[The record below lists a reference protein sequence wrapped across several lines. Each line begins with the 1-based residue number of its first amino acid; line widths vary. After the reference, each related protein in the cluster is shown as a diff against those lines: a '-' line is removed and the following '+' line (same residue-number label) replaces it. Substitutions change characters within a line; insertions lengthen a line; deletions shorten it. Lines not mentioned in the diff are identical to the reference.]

1 VRASSRPNFPGR
13 ISVAPRQPA
22 GQSVEMLRIT
32 PLADDQVAF
41 EIDRAA
47 AEADTPDIPMG
58 TFEAYRARMR
68 HPWPGHELEQ
78 YLAVRDGVPAGH
90 LELGLPQLD
99 NLASV
104 QLFVHPEQRRRGIG
118 RALFACAVER
128 TRALGRRHL
137 IGPAAED
144 GAAFPKAMGAA
155 AGLVEVR
162 SRLELTPAEP
172 LLAGPVDGAGP
183 LAAGPIDGAGPL
195 PAGPIDGAGP
205 LAAGPGDAPVAAGY
219 RLVRW
224 TNVAPA
230 EFLDDLGYLDSRLNA
245 DAPTGDLAW
254 EAEKI
259 DAARVRAAEEAM
271 RVRRRTAFHTGA
283 VHEDSGRL
291 IAWTMIAGQDDTAWH
306 AWQNITIVDPGHRG
320 HGLGLTIKNE
330 NLRYARGNRP
340 GLRAIDTFNAAENDH
355 MLRINR
361 TMGFRAV
368 DRWIQWQLTV

>member
-1 VRASSRPNFPGR
+1 
-13 ISVAPRQPA
+13 
-22 GQSVEMLRIT
+22 MLRIA
-32 PLADDQVAF
+32 PLADDQAAF

-47 AEADTPDIPMG
+47 AESDTPDIPMG
-58 TFEAYRARMR
+58 TFEAYRARLG

-99 NLASV
+99 NLANVNV
-104 QLFVHPEQRRRGIG
+104 QLFVHPEQRRRGTG
-118 RALFACAVER
+118 RALFGYAVER

-137 IGPAAED
+137 IGPTTDD
-144 GAAFPKAMGAA
+144 GAAFAKAMGAA

-162 SRLELTPAEP
+162 SRLELAP
-172 LLAGPVDGAGP
+172 AGPLDVAGP
-183 LAAGPIDGAGPL
+183 LAVEPEDI
-195 PAGPIDGAGP
+195 
-205 LAAGPGDAPVAAGY
+205 PVAAGY

-230 EFLDDLGYLDSRLNA
+230 EFLDDLGYLDGRLNA

-254 EAEKI
+254 EAEKV
-259 DAARVRAAEEAM
+259 DAARIRAAEEAM

-320 HGLGLTIKNE
+320 HGLGLTIKSQ
-330 NLRYARGNRP
+330 NLRYAHSSRP
-340 GLRAIDTFNAAENDH
+340 GLRAIDTFNAAANDH

-361 TMGFRAV
+361 TIGFRAV
-368 DRWIQWQLTV
+368 DQWTQWQLTV

>member
-1 VRASSRPNFPGR
+1 
-13 ISVAPRQPA
+13 
-22 GQSVEMLRIT
+22 MLRIT

-68 HPWPGHELEQ
+68 HPWPGHEVEH

-104 QLFVHPEQRRRGIG
+104 NVQLFVHPEQRRCGIG

-162 SRLELTPAEP
+162 SRLELAP
-172 LLAGPVDGAGP
+172 AGPVDGAGP
-183 LAAGPIDGAGPL
+183 
-195 PAGPIDGAGP
+195 
-205 LAAGPGDAPVAAGY
+205 GDIPVAAGY

-259 DAARVRAAEEAM
+259 DAARVRAAEEAV

-368 DRWIQWQLTV
+368 DRWTQWQLTV